1 MTNTPSCGCRSNLV
15 DMTARVVG
23 LHLHERHGEH
33 PRAVEEVTGRIGG
46 GIEGDSHA
54 HRVHRAVVIVD
65 RSTHEALGLQ
75 PGDLREQ
82 ITVEG
87 LPGLSLLA
95 ADTEIRVGG
104 ITLRVNG
111 EAEPCTHIG
120 EMLGVDDVVAFQAS
134 LAGRRGAICTV
145 IAVDGPVRIGDA
157 AAVLPSRVRV

>member
-1 MTNTPSCGCRSNLV
+1 
-15 DMTARVVG
+15 MTARVVG

-33 PRAVEEVTGRIGG
+33 PRAVSEVTGRVGG

-65 RSTHEALGLQ
+65 RSTQEALGLQ

-82 ITVEG
+82 MTVEG

-95 ADTEIRVGG
+95 PDTEVRVGG

-120 EMLGVDDVVAFQAS
+120 AMLGVDDVVAFQAS

-157 AAVLPSRVRV
+157 VSVLSARVRV